1 MDSFLLIGQSN
12 MAGRGKL
19 QDAHE
24 IDTSRIYTLR
34 NGRWQEMFRPLHPD
48 RSFSG
53 VCLAESFAERYA
65 QKYDMDVGL
74 ICCADGGTSLDQWQ
88 PGELL
93 FDNAVF
99 QAKLAQRTSRIV
111 GVLWHQGES
120 DCFAELYPTY
130 QVRFENMMRAFRNEL
145 DLQDVPFIV
154 GGLGDFLK
162 ESNYLKNCCDNYIY
176 VNQALKKIAA
186 ENPMTGFASAEGLTS
201 NSDHLHFNA
210 ESLYEFGLRYF
221 DAFERLGGIGDQTH
235 DAGQKEDLIRTKLEL
250 L

>member
-1 MDSFLLIGQSN
+1 MYSFLLIGQSN

-34 NGRWQEMFRPLHPD
+34 NGRWQKMFRPIHPD

-53 VCLAESFAERYA
+53 VCLAESFAEA
-65 QKYDMDVGL
+65 FAEKYGTDVGL

-93 FDNAVF
+93 FDNAVY
-99 QAKLAQRTSRIV
+99 QAKLAMRTSRLA
-111 GVLWHQGES
+111 GVLWHQGE
-120 DCFAELYPTY
+120 AECDNGLYGTY
-130 QVRFENMMRAFRNEL
+130 QPRFERMMGVLRQEL
-145 DLQDVPFIV
+145 GLSDVPFIV

-162 ESNYLKNCCDNYIY
+162 EARGSYIH
-176 VNQALKKIAA
+176 VNQAFERIAE
-186 ENPMTGFASAEGLTS
+186 ENPLTGFASAEGLTS
-201 NSDHLHFNA
+201 NSDKLHFNA
-210 ESLYEFGLRYF
+210 DSLYEFGLRYF
-221 DAFERLGGIGDQTH
+221 DVFERLGGVGNHIPGTDPQN
-235 DAGQKEDLIRTKLEL
+235 KIVRTELEL